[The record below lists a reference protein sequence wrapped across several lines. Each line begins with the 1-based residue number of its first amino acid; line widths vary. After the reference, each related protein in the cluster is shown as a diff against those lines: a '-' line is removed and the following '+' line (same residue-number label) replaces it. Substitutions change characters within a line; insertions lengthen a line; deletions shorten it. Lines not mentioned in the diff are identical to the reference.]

1 MHPWFLLALAI
12 GSEVIATTALPASQ
26 GFSRL
31 LPSCIVIL
39 GYGVA
44 FYCLSLVLNDMPV
57 GVVYAIWSGI
67 GIVLVTLIGW
77 LFYQQKIDLPA
88 LLGIGLI
95 AAGVMVMNLFST
107 AVRHY

>member
-1 MHPWFLLALAI
+1 MHPWLLLALAI
-12 GSEVIATTALPASQ
+12 VSEVIATSALPASQ

-31 LPSCIVIL
+31 LPSSIVIL

-44 FYCLSLVLNDMPV
+44 FYCLSLVLNDLPV
-57 GVVYAIWSGI
+57 GVVYAIWSGF
-67 GIVLVTLIGW
+67 GIVLVTLTGW
-77 LFYQQKIDLPA
+77 LFYQQKMDLPA

-107 AVRHY
+107 AVRH

>member
-1 MHPWFLLALAI
+1 MHLWFVLALAI
-12 GSEVIATTALPASQ
+12 GSEVIATSALPASQ

-31 LPSCIVIL
+31 LPSSIVIL

-44 FYCLSLVLNDMPV
+44 FYCLALVLKTLPV

-77 LFYQQKIDLPA
+77 VFYQQKMDLPA

-95 AAGVMVMNLFST
+95 TAGVMVMNLFSS
-107 AVRHY
+107 AVRH

>member
-1 MHPWFLLALAI
+1 MHPWLLLALAI
-12 GSEVIATTALPASQ
+12 VSEVIATSALPASQ

-31 LPSCIVIL
+31 QPSCIVIL

-44 FYCLSLVLNDMPV
+44 FYCLSLVLNDLPV
-57 GVVYAIWSGI
+57 GVVYAIWSGF

-77 LFYQQKIDLPA
+77 LFYQQKMDLPA

-107 AVRHY
+107 AVQH